1 LHHHLK
7 ETNKDSILATYG
19 GEEYLQKAPKELLL
33 GQTEDYVEY
42 SQSGQ
47 VLKGLERAKAKSK
60 YHEDVYINNHTAV
73 WGSWYDPST
82 GQWGYACCHSII
94 HISYCSGRAG
104 IEATHASSA
113 QHLLSSSKPAP
124 EPSIPVPEPS
134 QEAEERRIQAQR
146 AYSKDRLGEGQLKLS
161 ETRLAAALREEKKR
175 KANGEEWSG
184 TSGKRKKGE
193 DSHDVTEEQLEA
205 YRMNRNRAEDPM
217 ANYLDKEV

>member
-1 LHHHLK
+1 MRICRYSRQL
-7 ETNKDSILATYG
+7 TILFI
-19 GEEYLQKAPKELLL
+19 
-33 GQTEDYVEY
+33 
-42 SQSGQ
+42 S
-47 VLKGLERAKAKSK
+47 
-60 YHEDVYINNHTAV
+60 VYINNHTTV

-124 EPSIPVPEPS
+124 ESSIPAPDPS

-193 DSHDVTEEQLEA
+193 DSHDVTEEQLGA
-205 YRMNRNRAEDPM
+205 FHSCVFSVPLL
-217 ANYLDKEV
+217 NYDHRGVPDESK